1 MLTPLFP
8 SRKEEKQSKNLQDKE
23 IIGIQNY
30 NNGNTYCFLI
40 RENFRKRATLMS
52 NCEIVS
58 FKGFETW
65 TYIFTS
71 ICSIFL

>member
-30 NNGNTYCFLI
+30 
-40 RENFRKRATLMS
+40 K
-52 NCEIVS
+52 
-58 FKGFETW
+58 
-65 TYIFTS
+65 
-71 ICSIFL
+71 